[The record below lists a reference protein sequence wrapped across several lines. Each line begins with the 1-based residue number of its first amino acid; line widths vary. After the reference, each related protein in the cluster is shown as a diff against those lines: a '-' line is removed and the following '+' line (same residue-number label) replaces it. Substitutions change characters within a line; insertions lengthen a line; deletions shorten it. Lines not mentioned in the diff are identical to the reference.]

1 MQGVLNSRMR
11 VHCNRTM
18 CKAKQTHLWTNVI
31 GPSLKK
37 VLGVSNDQSDR
48 KTRNLLIEKS
58 ITFNP
63 INKSCSN
70 CLVQ

>member
-1 MQGVLNSRMR
+1 VI
-11 VHCNRTM
+11 
-18 CKAKQTHLWTNVI
+18 NVI
-31 GPSLKK
+31 GLILKK
-37 VLGVSNDQSDR
+37 VLDVSNDQSDR

-63 INKSCSN
+63 TIKSCSN